1 MFTLQTLSREQR
13 KLAIE
18 ILLILS
24 GNTLSDCCDII
35 DVLCNYLNQSAIEG
49 GNLNEIVFDFDK
61 FIKCA

>member
-13 KLAIE
+13 KIAIE

-35 DVLCNYLNQSAIEG
+35 DVLCNYLNQSADG
-49 GNLNEIVFDFDK
+49 GKLDEIVFDFDK